1 MQCCRPKWAAL
12 SSMVCR
18 NRMCRQC
25 AESPMDVFTVK
36 DMHRK
41 RACGNVGPVWIGGL
55 WITGSP
61 PAKALMSYRDA
72 SRRRRL
78 FWKRGDASAPT
89 CAWQSGEMAGSA
101 HRRDRPVMRKTPS
114 LSGSGFSR
122 NKCLTMTYSRMG
134 TPTLPSALS
143 GFTAEFGKGS
153 GGSRTLWSSG
163 EKGNANHADEIVSRV
178 SAVVCCQ
185 SQTTWVLYGQASR
198 AISIG

>member
-1 MQCCRPKWAAL
+1 MKKP
-12 SSMVCR
+12 
-18 NRMCRQC
+18 
-25 AESPMDVFTVK
+25 
-36 DMHRK
+36 
-41 RACGNVGPVWIGGL
+41 
-55 WITGSP
+55 
-61 PAKALMSYRDA
+61 
-72 SRRRRL
+72 RL
-78 FWKRGDASAPT
+78 IEP
-89 CAWQSGEMAGSA
+89 
-101 HRRDRPVMRKTPS
+101 
-114 LSGSGFSR
+114 GFSR
-122 NKCLTMTYSRMG
+122 YIRKAPTSMRPGLFRYKCLTMTYSRMG